1 MKHILLKIINIPA
14 EGTILLGELEMVKN
28 NPVHLKPYG

>member
-14 EGTILLGELEMVKN
+14 EGTILLKALEMVKN
-28 NPVHLKPYG
+28 NLVHLEPYE

>member
-1 MKHILLKIINIPA
+1 MINILA